1 MRNRLAVLFLLLLVA
16 GCSRSPSDVYGG
28 ATAGGATPGGV
39 YGEGVGEPRTTTS
52 NLDPLNDASGAGAGE
67 LVNGA
72 VPGTQQDFE
81 INVGDRVYFGYDS
94 TSLDDAARGTLE
106 RQATWLQQYP
116 NLTVTIEGH
125 TDERGTND
133 YNLALGERRAAAIKN
148 YLTALGAVPD
158 QMLTISYGEERPVD
172 PAHNDVAYAQNRRGV
187 TVVNVVN

>member
-1 MRNRLAVLFLLLLVA
+1 MRNRLAALFLILLA
-16 GCSRSPSDVYGG
+16 TACTRSPSDIYGG

-52 NLDPLNDASGAGAGE
+52 NLDPLNDGAGE

-72 VPGTQQDFE
+72 VAGTQQDFE
-81 INVGDRVYFGYDS
+81 INVGDRVYFDYDS

-106 RQATWLQQYP
+106 RQAAWLQQYP

-133 YNLALGERRAAAIKN
+133 YNLALGERRAAAIKT
-148 YLTALGAVPD
+148 YLVALGVTPD

-172 PAHNDVAYAQNRRGV
+172 PAHNDAAYAQNRRGV